1 MNNYFSRFISRS
13 TKLALLA
20 AAGIASISTSQ
31 AAPDYNLIGKNVA
44 MVLQNGH
51 FSRTMFSSEL
61 YQKFLDQYLKTL
73 DPTKIYLTQA
83 DVDKLKAKYG
93 DSFGDYLITGET
105 QILAEEIH
113 QLYNERALA
122 RINKAMEIVKAY
134 KGQLP
139 AFDSERTIARTR
151 RDLPWAADEAALD
164 QLWKDLIEDMML
176 TEVISRE
183 NLIKL
188 AKEQGKEAPKPKEM
202 SVDEQVLARLTRMR
216 NTVQEQDLQD
226 IVSELLS
233 SVAHV
238 YDPHSDYMGAREEQR
253 FMDML
258 RASLVGIGAQLK
270 SDDDGSTKI
279 TGIVKGGPAQ
289 KSGLLQLGDKVIAVD
304 RNSTGEW
311 NDILYMSIEKVV
323 DQIRGDKG
331 KTVSLRIIKED
342 TGVEKVVAIKRDE
355 VPIADELAS
364 GKIITTKVADIEG
377 NPRDYR
383 LGIITLPSFYID
395 LDKTDSNCAKDVKA
409 IVRRMNDEQVDGI
422 ILDLRN
428 NGGGSLEGVRKIVG
442 LFTGS
447 GPTVQVKNARGAI
460 AKLTVSGSPI
470 FEGELLVLINK
481 LSASASEI
489 FAGAMADYGRAIIA
503 GDTSTFGKGTVQ
515 VPKHMASFLPIFADT
530 DGCGM
535 LKFTNQKFYRVGGSS
550 TQLKGVLSDIVLP
563 SATAAFE
570 IGESEL
576 DNPLPYDEIPKASGY
591 TQNTSLQAIL
601 PRLTERSQQ
610 RVAADKDMQYLLENI
625 AEVKKRIAENSV
637 SLNKDKR
644 IAENE
649 ERLARKREM
658 DAERTTRYEQMSKD
672 DKANMCIYQLDLA
685 DVDKKELSIAV
696 TDEED
701 KYMQFEESEE
711 DKLTKSPDYPSG
723 LDPEMREAL
732 MILRDMI
739 DLH

>member
-1 MNNYFSRFISRS
+1 MNKYFTNFLRS
-13 TKLALLA
+13 SKLALMTA
-20 AAGIASISTSQ
+20 ACMSGLPTLHAE
-31 AAPDYNLIGKNVA
+31 PDYNLIGKNVA

-51 FSRTMFSSEL
+51 FSRTKFSSEL

-73 DPTKIYLTQA
+73 DPTKIYFSQK
-83 DVDKLKAKYG
+83 DVDALNKKYG
-93 DSFGDYLITGET
+93 DTFGDYLLTGET
-105 QILAEEIH
+105 KVLAEEIH
-113 QLYNERALA
+113 ELYNERALN
-122 RINKAMEIVKAY
+122 RINKAMELVKSY
-134 KGQLP
+134 KGQMP
-139 AFDSERTIARTR
+139 AFDSDRTIARTR

-164 QLWKDLIEDMML
+164 QLWKDQIEDMML
-176 TEVISRE
+176 TEVLRRE

-188 AKEQGKEAPKPKEM
+188 AKEKGQEAPKAKEM
-202 SVDEQVLARLTRMR
+202 SVDQQVIARLTRMR
-216 NTVQEQDLQD
+216 NMVQEQDLQD
-226 IVSELLS
+226 IASELLS

-253 FMDML
+253 FMDMM

-289 KSGLLQLGDKVIAVD
+289 KCGELQLGDKIIAVD
-304 RNSTGEW
+304 TNSTGEW
-311 NDILYMSIEKVV
+311 NDILYMSISRVV
-323 DQIRGDKG
+323 DQVRGEKG
-331 KTVSLRIIKED
+331 KTVSLRVIKED
-342 TGVEKVVAIKRDE
+342 TGEEKVVSIKRDE
-355 VPIADELAS
+355 IPIADELAS
-364 GKIITTKVADIEG
+364 GKIIHTTAPDMEG
-377 NPRDYR
+377 NSRDYR

-395 LDKTDSNCAKDVKA
+395 LSHTESNCAADVKA
-409 IVRRMNDEQVDGI
+409 IVRRMNNEQVDGI

-442 LFTGS
+442 MFTGS
-447 GPTVQVKNARGAI
+447 GPTVQVKNARGDI
-460 AKLTVSGSPI
+460 SKLTVSGSPI

-515 VPKHMASFLPIFADT
+515 VPKQMASFLPIFANT
-530 DGCGM
+530 AGSGM

-570 IGESEL
+570 IGECEL

-591 TQNTSLQAIL
+591 SQNTSLQAIL
-601 PRLTERSQQ
+601 PKLTERSNQ

-625 AEVKKRIAENSV
+625 ADVKKRIEENSI
-637 SLNKDKR
+637 SLNKAKR
-644 IAENE
+644 LAESE
-649 ERLARKREM
+649 ERLNRKREM
-658 DAERTTRYEQMSKD
+658 DEERTIRYQQMSKD
-672 DKANMCIYQLDLA
+672 DKENMTIYQLDLE

-696 TDEED
+696 EDDDE
-701 KYMQFEESEE
+701 KYMQREESEE

-723 LDPEMREAL
+723 LDPELREAL
-732 MILRDMI
+732 MIVRDMI